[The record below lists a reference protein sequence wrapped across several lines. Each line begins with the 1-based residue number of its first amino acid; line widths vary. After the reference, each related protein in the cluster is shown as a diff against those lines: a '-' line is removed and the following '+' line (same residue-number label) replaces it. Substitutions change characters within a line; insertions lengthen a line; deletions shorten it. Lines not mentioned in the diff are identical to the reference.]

1 MNDNNVKYE
10 ILVPFFVLTLTSQK
24 ISVKTTILK
33 VDLFDRGLE
42 DILFAG
48 MCVDF
53 SPEIIWAGA
62 VKGLSCCRTQICR
75 FSILF

>member
-24 ISVKTTILK
+24 ISVKTILK

-53 SPEIIWAGA
+53 SAQ
-62 VKGLSCCRTQICR
+62 KLYGLGQ
-75 FSILF
+75 